1 MTSAAYMVTLKL
13 PPGMTPEQAQA
24 ELRSCISFGAAEIT
38 MMHVL
43 EDAPGTWC
51 AGDGTP
57 GPLK

>member
-1 MTSAAYMVTLKL
+1 MVTLKL
-13 PPGMTPEQAQA
+13 PPGMTPEQARA